1 MNLATA
7 VRQPA
12 ASQAPA
18 AIVAAVQ
25 AASSRTG
32 VDFSYLMEK
41 AAVESGYRTD
51 AKASTSSATGL
62 YQFIDQTWLNVLQAH
77 GAALGLGKYADA
89 IQKRPDGTAFVADP
103 AMRRQILD
111 LRKDPK
117 VSALLAAEFTRDNK
131 TYLEQSVGGPIG
143 STDLYL
149 AHFLG
154 AAGAARFIS
163 AMRQNPM
170 QPAAPILGE
179 AAQANRSV
187 FYAKGTSQALSLGQ
201 VYNRF
206 AAKFGGDAPVPTGA
220 GSGGDS
226 MPAGVVAAALTP
238 GAVGVP
244 WTNTIWNSLPTDTL
258 PVGGGTGSSGGVAA
272 VSSGGVGSGLPLLT
286 VMMLAQMGTTADSHK
301 DDPERQDRSKRV
313 EVPLLGG

>member
-12 ASQAPA
+12 TSQAPA

-25 AASSRTG
+25 EASSRTG
-32 VDFSYLMEK
+32 VDFSYLLEK
-41 AAVESGYRTD
+41 AAVESGYHAD

-77 GAALGLGKYADA
+77 GSELGLGKYADA
-89 IQKRPDGTAFVADP
+89 IQKRSDGTAFVADP

-117 VSALLAAEFTRDNK
+117 VSALVAAEFTRDNK
-131 TYLEQSVGGPIG
+131 SYLEQAVGGPIG

-163 AMRQNPM
+163 AMRRDPM

-187 FYAKGTSQALSLGQ
+187 FYARGTSQALSLGQ
-201 VYNRF
+201 VYDRF
-206 AAKFGGDAPVPTGA
+206 AAKFGGDTPVPTGA
-220 GSGGDS
+220 DSSGDS
-226 MPAGVVAAALTP
+226 LPAGVVAAALTP
-238 GAVGVP
+238 GAVAVP
-244 WTNTIWNSLPTDTL
+244 WGNTVWNSLPTDAA
-258 PVGGGTGSSGGVAA
+258 PASGGTGGGAFSAA
-272 VSSGGVGSGLPLLT
+272 SSGGVGSGLPLLT
-286 VMMLAQMGTTADSHK
+286 VMMLAQMGTTPDNHQ
-301 DDPERQDRSKRV
+301 DDPNRNEKSKGV